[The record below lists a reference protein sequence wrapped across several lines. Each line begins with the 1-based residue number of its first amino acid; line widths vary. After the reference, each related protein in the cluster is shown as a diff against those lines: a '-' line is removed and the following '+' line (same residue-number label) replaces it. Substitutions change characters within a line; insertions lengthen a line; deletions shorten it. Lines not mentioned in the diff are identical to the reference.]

1 MEKTNQ
7 TFAPLARKERL
18 VVEQMADE
26 VLVYDLTAHKA
37 HCLNL
42 TAAVVW
48 QNCNG
53 KNDISQI
60 ARIASRDLQANVSE
74 EVVLLALNQ
83 LEKFKLLE
91 KKKESHFSIPNISRR
106 EVMKRVGIVSAI
118 ALPVVA
124 SIIVPTAM
132 ANASCALVPCG
143 VGGSCNAPC
152 NCDVPGGPGTCI

>member
-7 TFAPLARKERL
+7 KFVPLARKEKL
-18 VVEQMADE
+18 IIEQMADE

-53 KNDISQI
+53 KNDLSQI
-60 ARIASRDLQANVSE
+60 ARFVSRDLQANVSE
-74 EVVLLALNQ
+74 DVVLLALNQ
-83 LEKFKLLE
+83 LEKFNLLE
-91 KKKESHFSIPNISRR
+91 TKKESPVSVPNISRR
-106 EVMKRVGIVSAI
+106 EVMKRVGIASAI

-143 VGGSCNAPC
+143 AGGTCTPPC
-152 NCDVPGGPGTCI
+152 NCDTPGGPGTCI